1 MTASKAVNPDPRYS
15 KLTIGVC
22 PDQWGVWFPYDEKQ
36 VAWDAALAQ
45 MADAGFSI
53 METGPH
59 GYFPTNPKLLKAVM
73 DAYGFTVVAGTGWAV
88 LSSILGWSSFTMDW
102 VAPFGDIFIN
112 LLKLIAIP
120 LVLFSIIS
128 GVSGLSDITKLGRTG
143 MGMLGLYLATTFIA
157 VGIGL
162 VLVNMIKPGEMAN
175 DDQRM
180 RNRITYELWVNNTPS
195 VRKRE
200 GCRRRPSQ
208 IRRP

>member
-73 DAYGFTVVAGTGWAV
+73 DAYGFTVVAGTGWGILHKAEAWADTEAFFRSVGETHAAIGSKYVVHLPPMYRDEKSGDYIDDKV
-88 LSSILGWSSFTMDW
+88 LSPQAWMILM
-102 VAPFGDIFIN
+102 
-112 LLKLIAIP
+112 
-120 LVLFSIIS
+120 
-128 GVSGLSDITKLGRTG
+128 
-143 MGMLGLYLATTFIA
+143 
-157 VGIGL
+157 
-162 VLVNMIKPGEMAN
+162 
-175 DDQRM
+175 
-180 RNRITYELWVNNTPS
+180 
-195 VRKRE
+195 
-200 GCRRRPSQ
+200 
-208 IRRP
+208 